1 MKCFTRSE
9 NLNFIS
15 NVKSRCFW
23 NILLFNWILMNK
35 RLERS
40 NFLVFL
46 LNITFCTCLVTS
58 EKKTVFQWK
67 TQLLTAVKTLLKVA
81 AIALTIRNYHQQK
94 VYNLNTVHLINC
106 LYKERTLRNFWVN
119 FVSTWVPI
127 QNYLLLLTKKG
138 NPVNVL
144 IDSWNTILI

>member
-1 MKCFTRSE
+1 
-9 NLNFIS
+9 
-15 NVKSRCFW
+15 
-23 NILLFNWILMNK
+23 MNK

-58 EKKTVFQWK
+58 EKKNSFPVK

-106 LYKERTLRNFWVN
+106 LYKERTLRNF
-119 FVSTWVPI
+119 
-127 QNYLLLLTKKG
+127 
-138 NPVNVL
+138 
-144 IDSWNTILI
+144 